1 MRIWYINMSWVDMKW
16 LTSRE
21 QKTLYEMWQHESMH
35 LKCYLNYK
43 NENVYAK
50 RGRSMVRMIFAVVQ
64 YNNDRCCLVVEWA
77 FMFWFGHLVVWQY
90 MKFWSASREYDY
102 KPWVD
107 IVSWIL
113 VGFQIL
119 EVLWKMITYM
129 YRFIYKHMKIPE
141 GFQLPE
147 ACTLNSREQYSIRLK
162 SFL

>member
-1 MRIWYINMSWVDMKW
+1 MRFWYINMSWVDMEW
-16 LTSRE
+16 LASRE

-43 NENVYAK
+43 NENAYAK
-50 RGRSMVRMIFAVVQ
+50 RGRNMVRMIFAVVQ

-129 YRFIYKHMKIPE
+129 YRFIYKHENPWRIPAVRSMHFE
-141 GFQLPE
+141 FTRTILDK
-147 ACTLNSREQYSIRLK
+147 AK
-162 SFL
+162 VFV